1 MDPLSNGTSQL
12 KSASLSAIESV
23 CPWWKWSVIFVP
35 WMSSYV
41 RPVLR
46 TCYGVFANGTVRM
59 TAFVVPYKV
68 RMNRYIALIALIC
81 FQDFLK
87 IFYYLVLLGCIGKQA
102 ISKLDYTMFA
112 ILFRLYLCIRSNK
125 H

>member
-1 MDPLSNGTSQL
+1 MRYSQSYTKSSKLSTCYLYGTSQL

-46 TCYGVFANGTVRM
+46 TCYGVFANRTVRM

-68 RMNRYIALIALIC
+68 RMNCYIALIALIC

-102 ISKLDYTMFA
+102 IFDIAY
-112 ILFRLYLCIRSNK
+112 I
-125 H
+125 